1 MFLKLP
7 LRYARASAKP
17 VVTSLVAGGIG
28 FACFSTTAFAQSP
41 APAQL
46 FPGGLA
52 LKSLPVDSVEAVN
65 HNTKKLRF
73 KLPNETDVSGLPL
86 TASLLTLSWPG
97 TFPVLRPYTPISSS
111 GEAGFLEL
119 LVKGYPKGKASSYM
133 HSLKPGDSLFFVAAL
148 KGYPWKA
155 NSYQHIVL
163 IGGGAGI
170 TPLYQLTQG
179 ILKNPND
186 NTIIKLIYGI
196 HSEEDI
202 LLRKELEQL
211 ASAHPDRFKAVFT
224 LSKPVGGSSYHEGR
238 IDKNLLQQEAAPS
251 TTGVDAKVFI
261 CGPPSLEEAL
271 VGDKKRAGI
280 LEEIG
285 YRKDQIYRF

>member
-28 FACFSTTAFAQSP
+28 FACFSTTAFAESP

-86 TASLLTLSWPG
+86 T
-97 TFPVLRPYTPISSS
+97 